1 MNCPHCGNPLRPGAV
16 FCSRC
21 GNSTQTAAPQT
32 PAAPQPSAAPQSLA
46 APQSPLVP
54 PTSPV
59 SGMPQLPSMPQNN
72 PLYSPGSAPAYPSP
86 PIQPAYVPQFYGAGP
101 QAIGQ
106 MGTVGQS
113 SSLWGPFAGY
123 GMRREH
129 VAWLLQGLGQRAE
142 DLRNKVTQQFAQRQI
157 PDARVDLLTLTGKGI
172 AVEQRPFYR
181 IQRGLATV
189 WLYVARFGEDLYISQ
204 VSYIKGQIS
213 LARVIL
219 LVAMIGSIILSGIS
233 SAAVSSNL
241 SEVTNS
247 VSFFGGPSEE
257 PNIALLASFF
267 CCLGP
272 LAGISQI
279 GLIFGLIFSVYKYVT
294 EKDFLALLRAKPNE
308 FQEDD
313 IVSLEKAVN
322 ETVRQGADIIGIDLK
337 LLEPGKAY
345 QSTRRL
351 I

>member
-16 FCSRC
+16 FCPRC
-21 GNSTQTAAPQT
+21 GNSTQTAAPQSPAVPQP
-32 PAAPQPSAAPQSLA
+32 PAAPL
-46 APQSPLVP
+46 
-54 PTSPV
+54 TTPV
-59 SGMPQLPSMPQNN
+59 SGMQQLPSMPQNN
-72 PLYSPGSAPAYPSP
+72 PPYSPGPAPVYSSP
-86 PIQPAYVPQFYGAGP
+86 PVQPPYMPQPYGVAP

-106 MGTVGQS
+106 LGAAGQS

-129 VAWLLQGLGQRAE
+129 IAWLLQGLGQRAE

-219 LVAMIGSIILSGIS
+219 LFAMIGFIILSGIS

-241 SEVTNS
+241 SGAMNS
-247 VSFFGGPSEE
+247 VPAFLGGSSEDL
-257 PNIALLASFF
+257 NVALLASLV
-267 CCLGP
+267 CCFGP
-272 LAGISQI
+272 LGAISQI
-279 GLIFGLIFSVYKYVT
+279 GLIFGLIFSVYKYLT

-313 IVSLEKAVN
+313 IISLEKAVN
-322 ETVRQGADIIGIDLK
+322 ETVRQSADIIGIDLK

>member
-21 GNSTQTAAPQT
+21 GNSTQTAAPQ
-32 PAAPQPSAAPQSLA
+32 PPAAPQSLA
-46 APQSPLVP
+46 APQSSMAP

-59 SGMPQLPSMPQNN
+59 SGMQQLPSIPQNN
-72 PLYSPGSAPAYPSP
+72 PMYSPGPTPAYPSP
-86 PIQPAYVPQFYGAGP
+86 PVQPTYMPQPYSAGP

-106 MGTVGQS
+106 MGAVGQS

-213 LARVIL
+213 LARIIL
-219 LVAMIGSIILSGIS
+219 LIAMIGSILLFLVNSI
-233 SAAVSSNL
+233 AVSSNL
-241 SEVTNS
+241 QDVTAS
-247 VSFFGGPSEE
+247 TSFWGGTTQE
-257 PNIALLASFF
+257 PNIALLASSV
-267 CCLGP
+267 CCFGP
-272 LAGISQI
+272 LAGISQMV
-279 GLIFGLIFSVYKYVT
+279 LSFGLIFSVYKYVT

-322 ETVRQGADIIGIDLK
+322 ETVRQGADVIGIDLK

>member
-21 GNSTQTAAPQT
+21 GNSTQTAAPQS
-32 PAAPQPSAAPQSLA
+32 PAAPQPSAAPF
-46 APQSPLVP
+46 
-54 PTSPV
+54 TTPV
-59 SGMPQLPSMPQNN
+59 SGMQQPPGMPQNN
-72 PLYSPGSAPAYPSP
+72 PFYSPGSVPVYPP
-86 PIQPAYVPQFYGAGP
+86 PPVQPGYMPPFYDAGP
-101 QAIGQ
+101 QAVSQLGA
-106 MGTVGQS
+106 VGQS

-123 GMRREH
+123 GVRREH

-142 DLRNKVTQQFAQRQI
+142 DLRNTVTQQFAQRQI

-189 WLYVARFGEDLYISQ
+189 WLYIARFGEDLYISQ

-213 LARVIL
+213 LARIIL
-219 LVAMIGSIILSGIS
+219 LIAMIGSIILSGIS
-233 SAAVSSNL
+233 SLAISSNL
-241 SEVTNS
+241 TGVLNS
-247 VSFFGGPSEE
+247 TSFFGGPSEE

-272 LAGISQI
+272 LALISEI
-279 GLIFGLIFSVYKYVT
+279 GLTFGLIFSVYKYLT

-322 ETVRQGADIIGIDLK
+322 ETVRQSADIIGIDLK